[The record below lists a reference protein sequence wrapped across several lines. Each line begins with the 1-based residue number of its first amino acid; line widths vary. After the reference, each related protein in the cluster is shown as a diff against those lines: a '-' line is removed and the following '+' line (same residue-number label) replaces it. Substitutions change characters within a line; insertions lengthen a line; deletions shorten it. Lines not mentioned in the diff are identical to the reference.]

1 MRRGAGERLGPLLSP
16 MPKTTAVDG
25 RANSRQFTLGVSQL
39 SLQFLGHEV
48 LEREDRGKDEGEKE
62 GGRQGEGRRE
72 TERDDL
78 CLWPLGTCILGKQ
91 RLIMEFSIYL
101 VNPEPS
107 QIFITRSRVG
117 EG

>member
-48 LEREDRGKDEGEKE
+48 LEREDRGKDEG
-62 GGRQGEGRRE
+62 GERGRE
-72 TERDDL
+72 TGRGKKRDRERRFVSVAS
-78 CLWPLGTCILGKQ
+78 GNMHF
-91 RLIMEFSIYL
+91 R
-101 VNPEPS
+101 
-107 QIFITRSRVG
+107 
-117 EG
+117 